1 MKERNSQT
9 VDTTNNNL
17 IDEQVV
23 MKVVEGEELE
33 QIDGN
38 ENVIAET
45 TVGEI
50 DKSIPANLIDYND
63 GQWSPVNP
71 DGKKYYTREQLIKL
85 METPKSKT
93 KPCNLPDSEISL
105 KHIRVALQGQ
115 NQDNWKT
122 QKTFSN
128 SNANENTLMPTFARS
143 SQNQNRGSTTT
154 SSNTNFTKRLSQTAG
169 QQNSNKNS
177 NKNSSKSNQM
187 IHVRIS
193 LNEDVKLSETENA
206 WKPSALSQS
215 IDLTE
220 EQRTTAELFKKV
232 RSILNKLTPE
242 KFDHLASQL
251 KSCNIDSSERLLGVI
266 ELIFE
271 KAVDEPNFSVA
282 YAKLCAALCNITVQV
297 PATQEDVSFKKR
309 LLVHCQSEFERIA
322 NDEKGDIRLRN
333 IDNCQDPEKR
343 AELEEEDRKFRRR
356 SVGTVRFIGELFK
369 IEILTPK
376 IMHTCILL
384 LLNQKEQEESLE
396 CLCKLMTTVGEPM
409 ESRNEDLEIYIKK
422 IKAIVDKKSNKVS
435 SRVRFMLQ
443 DVIDLRKGNWIPR
456 RTDNNP
462 KTISQIQK
470 EAAIEL
476 QQQQIMN
483 YPPPRKDDNNRR
495 GDNRLNTTGYKH
507 GGNSRQGANEDGW
520 STTQTKNRTPSTFD
534 PQKLNVKTLV
544 SFCFLA
550 ITDSEPIQIV
560 FFTEC

>member
-1 MKERNSQT
+1 MKERNQTPQQT

-17 IDEQVV
+17 IDEEIDKKIVIP
-23 MKVVEGEELE
+23 EELE
-33 QIDGN
+33 QIDSN
-38 ENVIAET
+38 ENIIPDET
-45 TVGEI
+45 EKPI
-50 DKSIPANLIDYND
+50 NLIDYND
-63 GQWSPVNP
+63 GQWSPANP

-85 METPKSKT
+85 MENPKSKT
-93 KPCNLPDSEISL
+93 KPGNLPDSEISL
-105 KHIRVALQGQ
+105 KHIRVASQGQ
-115 NQDNWKT
+115 SQDNWKT
-122 QKTFSN
+122 QKSYS

-143 SQNQNRGSTTT
+143 SQNQNRGSTTA
-154 SSNTNFTKRLSQTAG
+154 SSTNYTKRLSQTAG

-206 WKPSALSQS
+206 WKPSALSHA

-242 KFDHLASQL
+242 KFDQLVSQL
-251 KSCNIDSSERLLGVI
+251 KSCNIDTSERLLGVI

-333 IDNCQDPEKR
+333 IENCLEQEKR
-343 AELEEEDRKFRRR
+343 LELEEEDRKFRRR

-384 LLNQKEQEESLE
+384 LLNQREQEESLE

-409 ESRNEDLEIYIKK
+409 ESRNEDLDVYIKK

-470 EAAIEL
+470 EAANEL
-476 QQQQIMN
+476 LQQQIMN
-483 YPPPRKDDNNRR
+483 YPPPRKDDRR
-495 GDNRLNTTGYKH
+495 GDNRSNITGYKH
-507 GGNSRQGANEDGW
+507 GGNNRQGTNEDGW
-520 STTQTKNRTPSTFD
+520 STTTTKNRTPSTFD

-544 SFCFLA
+544 SS
-550 ITDSEPIQIV
+550 ITDLESIV
-560 FFTEC
+560 IFLFFFFM